1 MPVGPRD
8 ASDWPQATAADRT
21 TGVPAFPRSAR
32 LLTGAEY
39 RHVFDQ
45 RRSIGNEWF
54 RVHFAPAALPRL
66 GLAVSRRVAPRAV
79 DRNRIR
85 RQVRETFRQVR
96 PDLVAADFVV
106 LARPAARGASRSELR
121 AALNQLWQRM
131 I

>member
-1 MPVGPRD
+1 MLGL
-8 ASDWPQATAADRT
+8 
-21 TGVPAFPRSAR
+21 PRSAR
-32 LLTGAEY
+32 LLTGAEF

-45 RRSIGNEWF
+45 RRSIGNDLF
-54 RVHFAPAALPRL
+54 RVHYAPSAWPRL

-85 RQVRETFRQVR
+85 RQVRETFRRVR
-96 PDLVAADFVV
+96 PELPPVDFVV
-106 LARPAARGASRSELR
+106 LARAPARSATRGQLR